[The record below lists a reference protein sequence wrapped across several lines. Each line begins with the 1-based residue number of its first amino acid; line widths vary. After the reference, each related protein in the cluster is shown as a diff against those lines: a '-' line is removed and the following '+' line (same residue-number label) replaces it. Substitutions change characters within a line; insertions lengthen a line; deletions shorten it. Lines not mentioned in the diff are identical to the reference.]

1 MKKYL
6 PYLNILGAA
15 ACWGCIGLFNR
26 FLMRA
31 GMGAANIVVI
41 RNFGG
46 LVLLTLIFAL
56 RERSVFHVKAKHLP
70 IFFGTGVV
78 SMVFFTLC
86 YFKCQELCSLAVSAI
101 LLYTAPAMVVLMSAA
116 VFRERITRKKILALA
131 LALSLAGCQKE
142 ETVTAPAGVA
152 VQVQTVE
159 AQDIASE
166 NTVSG
171 QVTAGSETS
180 VYVTATAKCTAVY
193 VEAGDAVKAGDVI
206 CSLDMESSLAQ
217 YRAAEI
223 GYTSAASSY
232 SDQKNILDR
241 QVALYEKNWNDTKA
255 LFEIGAASQSEVDQM
270 ELQYLST
277 KAQRDSTLAQ
287 LEASMQSAKS
297 SYEQLALAM
306 ENIDSHGN
314 VIAPVDGVLASL
326 TASEGG
332 MVSPSYAVAVIDGA
346 EQMKVNVMVSE
357 ALVPKLAIGDTVT
370 VRVSA
375 ADAEFEG
382 VIRSVEKT
390 ANQVTKLYTVTVTV
404 PAEVEGLLSGM
415 FADVTFH
422 TAVSESAVV
431 VPSEAILTSSDRQ
444 YVFIVENDTAKR
456 VDITTGLTGSGM
468 TEVTSGLDAGEQLV
482 TVGQQYLSD
491 GDAVRVVEG

>member
-1 MKKYL
+1 MKQKT
-6 PYLNILGAA
+6 IS
-15 ACWGCIGLFNR
+15 
-26 FLMRA
+26 
-31 GMGAANIVVI
+31 
-41 RNFGG
+41 
-46 LVLLTLIFAL
+46 LL
-56 RERSVFHVKAKHLP
+56 
-70 IFFGTGVV
+70 
-78 SMVFFTLC
+78 
-86 YFKCQELCSLAVSAI
+86 
-101 LLYTAPAMVVLMSAA
+101 
-116 VFRERITRKKILALA
+116 LALA
-131 LALSLAGCQKE
+131 LALSLAGCKKE

-346 EQMKVNVMVSE
+346 EQMKVTVMVSE
-357 ALVPKLAIGDTVT
+357 ALVPKLTIGDTVT

-375 ADAEFEG
+375 ADAEFDG

-390 ANQVTKLYTVTVTV
+390 ANQVTKLYTVTV

-444 YVFIVENDTAKR
+444 YVFIVENGAAKR

>member
-1 MKKYL
+1 MKK
-6 PYLNILGAA
+6 
-15 ACWGCIGLFNR
+15 
-26 FLMRA
+26 
-31 GMGAANIVVI
+31 
-41 RNFGG
+41 
-46 LVLLTLIFAL
+46 
-56 RERSVFHVKAKHLP
+56 KA
-70 IFFGTGVV
+70 
-78 SMVFFTLC
+78 
-86 YFKCQELCSLAVSAI
+86 
-101 LLYTAPAMVVLMSAA
+101 
-116 VFRERITRKKILALA
+116 ITLALA
-131 LALSLAGCQKE
+131 LVLALGLTACGEE
-142 ETVTAPAGVA
+142 ETAAAPAGVA

-193 VEAGDAVKAGDVI
+193 VQAGDAVKAGDVI

-223 GYTSAASSY
+223 GYTSAVSSY
-232 SDQKNILDR
+232 TDQKDVLDR
-241 QVALYEKNWNDTKA
+241 QVALYEKNWNDAKA
-255 LFEIGAASQSEVDQM
+255 LLAIGAASQLEVDQA

-287 LEASMQSAKS
+287 LEAGMQSAKS
-297 SYEQLALAM
+297 SYEQLALVM
-306 ENIDSHGN
+306 ENIDSRGN

-332 MVSPSYAVAVIDGA
+332 LVSPNYAVAVIDGA
-346 EQMKVNVMVSE
+346 EQMKITVMVSE
-357 ALVPKLAIGDTVT
+357 ALVPKLSIGDAVG
-370 VRVSA
+370 VSVSA

-422 TAVSESAVV
+422 TAVSSGAVV
-431 VPSEAILTSSDRQ
+431 VPSDAILTSSDKQ
-444 YVFIVENDTAKR
+444 YVYVVDGDTAKR
-456 VDITTGLTGSGM
+456 ADITTGLTGSGL
-468 TEVTSGLDAGEQLV
+468 TEVTSGLAAGEQLV

-491 GDAVRVVEG
+491 GDIVRIVEG

>member
-1 MKKYL
+1 
-6 PYLNILGAA
+6 
-15 ACWGCIGLFNR
+15 
-26 FLMRA
+26 
-31 GMGAANIVVI
+31 
-41 RNFGG
+41 
-46 LVLLTLIFAL
+46 
-56 RERSVFHVKAKHLP
+56 
-70 IFFGTGVV
+70 
-78 SMVFFTLC
+78 
-86 YFKCQELCSLAVSAI
+86 
-101 LLYTAPAMVVLMSAA
+101 
-116 VFRERITRKKILALA
+116 
-131 LALSLAGCQKE
+131 
-142 ETVTAPAGVA
+142 
-152 VQVQTVE
+152 
-159 AQDIASE
+159 
-166 NTVSG
+166 
-171 QVTAGSETS
+171 
-180 VYVTATAKCTAVY
+180 
-193 VEAGDAVKAGDVI
+193 
-206 CSLDMESSLAQ
+206 
-217 YRAAEI
+217 
-223 GYTSAASSY
+223 
-232 SDQKNILDR
+232 
-241 QVALYEKNWNDTKA
+241 
-255 LFEIGAASQSEVDQM
+255 
-270 ELQYLST
+270 
-277 KAQRDSTLAQ
+277 
-287 LEASMQSAKS
+287 MQSAKS

-332 MVSPSYAVAVIDGA
+332 MVSPSYAVDDGA
-346 EQMKVNVMVSE
+346 EQMKVTVMVSE

-375 ADAEFEG
+375 ADAEFDG

>member
-1 MKKYL
+1 MKQKT
-6 PYLNILGAA
+6 IS
-15 ACWGCIGLFNR
+15 
-26 FLMRA
+26 
-31 GMGAANIVVI
+31 
-41 RNFGG
+41 
-46 LVLLTLIFAL
+46 LL
-56 RERSVFHVKAKHLP
+56 
-70 IFFGTGVV
+70 
-78 SMVFFTLC
+78 
-86 YFKCQELCSLAVSAI
+86 
-101 LLYTAPAMVVLMSAA
+101 
-116 VFRERITRKKILALA
+116 LALA
-131 LALSLAGCQKE
+131 LALSLAGCKKE

-180 VYVTATAKCTAVY
+180 VYVTATAKCTAVF

-346 EQMKVNVMVSE
+346 EQMKVTVMVSE

-375 ADAEFEG
+375 ADAEFDG

-404 PAEVEGLLSGM
+404 PAEVEGM

-431 VPSEAILTSSDRQ
+431 VPSEAILTSNDRQ

>member
-1 MKKYL
+1 MKQKT
-6 PYLNILGAA
+6 IS
-15 ACWGCIGLFNR
+15 
-26 FLMRA
+26 
-31 GMGAANIVVI
+31 
-41 RNFGG
+41 
-46 LVLLTLIFAL
+46 LL
-56 RERSVFHVKAKHLP
+56 
-70 IFFGTGVV
+70 
-78 SMVFFTLC
+78 
-86 YFKCQELCSLAVSAI
+86 
-101 LLYTAPAMVVLMSAA
+101 
-116 VFRERITRKKILALA
+116 LALT
-131 LALSLAGCQKE
+131 LALSLAGCKKE

-232 SDQKNILDR
+232 SAQKDILDR

-332 MVSPSYAVAVIDGA
+332 MVSPSYAVVDGA
-346 EQMKVNVMVSE
+346 EQMKVTVMVSE

>member
-1 MKKYL
+1 
-6 PYLNILGAA
+6 
-15 ACWGCIGLFNR
+15 
-26 FLMRA
+26 
-31 GMGAANIVVI
+31 
-41 RNFGG
+41 
-46 LVLLTLIFAL
+46 
-56 RERSVFHVKAKHLP
+56 
-70 IFFGTGVV
+70 
-78 SMVFFTLC
+78 
-86 YFKCQELCSLAVSAI
+86 
-101 LLYTAPAMVVLMSAA
+101 
-116 VFRERITRKKILALA
+116 
-131 LALSLAGCQKE
+131 
-142 ETVTAPAGVA
+142 
-152 VQVQTVE
+152 
-159 AQDIASE
+159 
-166 NTVSG
+166 
-171 QVTAGSETS
+171 
-180 VYVTATAKCTAVY
+180 
-193 VEAGDAVKAGDVI
+193 
-206 CSLDMESSLAQ
+206 
-217 YRAAEI
+217 
-223 GYTSAASSY
+223 
-232 SDQKNILDR
+232 
-241 QVALYEKNWNDTKA
+241 
-255 LFEIGAASQSEVDQM
+255 M

-346 EQMKVNVMVSE
+346 EQMKVTVMVSE

-375 ADAEFEG
+375 ADAEFDG

-431 VPSEAILTSSDRQ
+431 VPSEAILTSSDKQ

-468 TEVTSGLDAGEQLV
+468 TEVTSGLDAGAQLV

>member
-1 MKKYL
+1 MKQKT
-6 PYLNILGAA
+6 IS
-15 ACWGCIGLFNR
+15 
-26 FLMRA
+26 
-31 GMGAANIVVI
+31 
-41 RNFGG
+41 
-46 LVLLTLIFAL
+46 LL
-56 RERSVFHVKAKHLP
+56 
-70 IFFGTGVV
+70 
-78 SMVFFTLC
+78 
-86 YFKCQELCSLAVSAI
+86 
-101 LLYTAPAMVVLMSAA
+101 
-116 VFRERITRKKILALA
+116 LALA

-241 QVALYEKNWNDTKA
+241 QVALYEKNWND
-255 LFEIGAASQSEVDQM
+255 
-270 ELQYLST
+270 T

>member
-1 MKKYL
+1 MKQKT
-6 PYLNILGAA
+6 IS
-15 ACWGCIGLFNR
+15 
-26 FLMRA
+26 
-31 GMGAANIVVI
+31 
-41 RNFGG
+41 
-46 LVLLTLIFAL
+46 LL
-56 RERSVFHVKAKHLP
+56 
-70 IFFGTGVV
+70 
-78 SMVFFTLC
+78 
-86 YFKCQELCSLAVSAI
+86 
-101 LLYTAPAMVVLMSAA
+101 
-116 VFRERITRKKILALA
+116 LALA

-193 VEAGDAVKAGDVI
+193 VEAGDVI

-332 MVSPSYAVAVIDGA
+332 LVSPSYAVAVIAGA
-346 EQMKVNVMVSE
+346 EQMKVTVMVSE

-375 ADAEFEG
+375 ADAEIEG
-382 VIRSVEKT
+382 VFRSVEKT

>member
-1 MKKYL
+1 MKKKA
-6 PYLNILGAA
+6 IT
-15 ACWGCIGLFNR
+15 
-26 FLMRA
+26 
-31 GMGAANIVVI
+31 
-41 RNFGG
+41 
-46 LVLLTLIFAL
+46 LVL
-56 RERSVFHVKAKHLP
+56 V
-70 IFFGTGVV
+70 
-78 SMVFFTLC
+78 
-86 YFKCQELCSLAVSAI
+86 
-101 LLYTAPAMVVLMSAA
+101 
-116 VFRERITRKKILALA
+116 LALGLTA
-131 LALSLAGCQKE
+131 CGEE
-142 ETVTAPAGVA
+142 ETVAAPAGVA

-193 VEAGDAVKAGDVI
+193 VQAGDAVKAGDVI

-223 GYTSAASSY
+223 GYTGAVSSY
-232 SDQKNILDR
+232 TDQKDVLDR

-255 LFEIGAASQSEVDQM
+255 LLAIGAASQLEVDQA
-270 ELQYLST
+270 ELQYIST

-287 LEASMQSAKS
+287 LEAGMQSAKS

-306 ENIDSHGN
+306 ENIDSRGN

-332 MVSPSYAVAVIDGA
+332 LVSPNYAVAVIDGA
-346 EQMKVNVMVSE
+346 EQMKITVMVSE
-357 ALVPKLAIGDTVT
+357 ALVPKLSIGDAVG
-370 VRVSA
+370 VSVSA

-415 FADVTFH
+415 FADVTFY
-422 TAVSESAVV
+422 TAVSSGAVV
-431 VPSEAILTSSDRQ
+431 VPSDAILTSSDKQ
-444 YVFIVENDTAKR
+444 YVYVVDGDTAR
-456 VDITTGLTGSGM
+456 RADITTGLTGSGL
-468 TEVTSGLDAGEQLV
+468 TEVTSGLAAGEQLV

-491 GDAVRVVEG
+491 GDVVRIVEG

>member
-1 MKKYL
+1 MKQKT
-6 PYLNILGAA
+6 IS
-15 ACWGCIGLFNR
+15 
-26 FLMRA
+26 
-31 GMGAANIVVI
+31 
-41 RNFGG
+41 
-46 LVLLTLIFAL
+46 LL
-56 RERSVFHVKAKHLP
+56 
-70 IFFGTGVV
+70 
-78 SMVFFTLC
+78 
-86 YFKCQELCSLAVSAI
+86 LAI
-101 LLYTAPAMVVLMSAA
+101 
-116 VFRERITRKKILALA
+116 A
-131 LALSLAGCQKE
+131 LALSLAGCKKE

-171 QVTAGSETS
+171 QVTADSETS
-180 VYVTATAKCTAVY
+180 VYVTSTAKCTAVY
-193 VEAGDAVKAGDVI
+193 VQAGDTVKAGDVI
-206 CSLDMESSLAQ
+206 CSLDMESALAQ

-232 SDQKNILDR
+232 SAQKDILDR

-255 LFEIGAASQSEVDQM
+255 LLEIGAASRSEVDQM
-270 ELQYLST
+270 ELQYLSA

-287 LEASMQSAKS
+287 LEAGMQSARS

-306 ENIDSHGN
+306 ENIDSRGN

-346 EQMKVNVMVSE
+346 EQMKVTVMVSE

-390 ANQVTKLYTVTVTV
+390 ANQMTKLYAVTVTV

-444 YVFIVENDTAKR
+444 YVFIVENGAAKR

>member
-1 MKKYL
+1 MKK
-6 PYLNILGAA
+6 
-15 ACWGCIGLFNR
+15 
-26 FLMRA
+26 
-31 GMGAANIVVI
+31 
-41 RNFGG
+41 
-46 LVLLTLIFAL
+46 
-56 RERSVFHVKAKHLP
+56 KA
-70 IFFGTGVV
+70 
-78 SMVFFTLC
+78 
-86 YFKCQELCSLAVSAI
+86 
-101 LLYTAPAMVVLMSAA
+101 
-116 VFRERITRKKILALA
+116 ITLALA
-131 LALSLAGCQKE
+131 LALTLGLTACGEE
-142 ETVTAPAGVA
+142 ETATAPAGVA

-193 VEAGDAVKAGDVI
+193 VQAGDAVKAGDVI

-223 GYTSAASSY
+223 GYTSAVSSY
-232 SDQKNILDR
+232 TDQKDVLDR
-241 QVALYEKNWNDTKA
+241 QVALYEKNWNDAKA
-255 LFEIGAASQSEVDQM
+255 LLAIGAASQLEVDQA

-287 LEASMQSAKS
+287 LEAGMQSAKS

-306 ENIDSHGN
+306 ENIDSRGN

-332 MVSPSYAVAVIDGA
+332 LVSPNYAVAVIDGA
-346 EQMKVNVMVSE
+346 EQMKITVMVSE
-357 ALVPKLAIGDTVT
+357 ALVPKLSIGDAVG
-370 VRVSA
+370 VSVSA

-415 FADVTFH
+415 FADVTFY
-422 TAVSESAVV
+422 TAVSSGAVV
-431 VPSEAILTSSDRQ
+431 VPSDAILTSSDKQ
-444 YVFIVENDTAKR
+444 YVYIVDGDTAR
-456 VDITTGLTGSGM
+456 RADITTGLTGSGL
-468 TEVTSGLDAGEQLV
+468 TEVTSGLAAGEQLV

-491 GDAVRVVEG
+491 GDIVRIVEG

>member
-1 MKKYL
+1 MKQKT
-6 PYLNILGAA
+6 IS
-15 ACWGCIGLFNR
+15 
-26 FLMRA
+26 
-31 GMGAANIVVI
+31 
-41 RNFGG
+41 
-46 LVLLTLIFAL
+46 LL
-56 RERSVFHVKAKHLP
+56 
-70 IFFGTGVV
+70 
-78 SMVFFTLC
+78 
-86 YFKCQELCSLAVSAI
+86 
-101 LLYTAPAMVVLMSAA
+101 
-116 VFRERITRKKILALA
+116 LALA

-232 SDQKNILDR
+232 SAQKDILDR

-306 ENIDSHGN
+306 ENIDSRGN

-346 EQMKVNVMVSE
+346 EQMKVTVMVSE
-357 ALVPKLAIGDTVT
+357 ALVPKLSIGDSVDVT
-370 VRVSA
+370 VSSVGAS
-375 ADAEFEG
+375 FTG
-382 VIRSVEKT
+382 TIRAVDKT
-390 ANQVTKLYTVTVTV
+390 ANAQTKLYTVTVTI
-404 PAEVEGLLSGM
+404 PSEVDGLLSGM

-422 TAVSESAVV
+422 TDTSADTIVIPAQAV
-431 VPSEAILTSSDRQ
+431 LTSGGTQ
-444 YVFIVENDTAKR
+444 YVYVVEGDTAR
-456 VDITTGLTGSGM
+456 YVEVTTGLTGTGA
-468 TEVTSGLDAGEQLV
+468 TEITSGLTEGQQLV
-482 TVGQQYLSD
+482 TVGQSYLAD
-491 GDAVRVVEG
+491 GDPVRIVSGEG

>member
-1 MKKYL
+1 MKQKT
-6 PYLNILGAA
+6 IS
-15 ACWGCIGLFNR
+15 
-26 FLMRA
+26 
-31 GMGAANIVVI
+31 
-41 RNFGG
+41 
-46 LVLLTLIFAL
+46 LL
-56 RERSVFHVKAKHLP
+56 
-70 IFFGTGVV
+70 
-78 SMVFFTLC
+78 
-86 YFKCQELCSLAVSAI
+86 
-101 LLYTAPAMVVLMSAA
+101 
-116 VFRERITRKKILALA
+116 LALA
-131 LALSLAGCQKE
+131 LVLSLAGCKKE

-193 VEAGDAVKAGDVI
+193 VEAGDVI

-270 ELQYLST
+270 ELQYLSA

-346 EQMKVNVMVSE
+346 EQMKVTVMVSE

-375 ADAEFEG
+375 ADAEFDG

-431 VPSEAILTSSDRQ
+431 VPSETILTSSDKQ

>member
-1 MKKYL
+1 MKKK
-6 PYLNILGAA
+6 
-15 ACWGCIGLFNR
+15 
-26 FLMRA
+26 
-31 GMGAANIVVI
+31 
-41 RNFGG
+41 
-46 LVLLTLIFAL
+46 T
-56 RERSVFHVKAKHLP
+56 
-70 IFFGTGVV
+70 
-78 SMVFFTLC
+78 
-86 YFKCQELCSLAVSAI
+86 
-101 LLYTAPAMVVLMSAA
+101 
-116 VFRERITRKKILALA
+116 ITLALA
-131 LALSLAGCQKE
+131 LGLALGLTACGEE
-142 ETVTAPAGVA
+142 ETVAAPAGVA

-193 VEAGDAVKAGDVI
+193 VQAGDAVKAGDVI

-223 GYTSAASSY
+223 GYTSAVSSY
-232 SDQKNILDR
+232 TDQKDVLDR
-241 QVALYEKNWNDTKA
+241 QVALYEKNWNDAKA
-255 LFEIGAASQSEVDQM
+255 LLAIGAASQLEVDQA

-287 LEASMQSAKS
+287 LEAGMQSAKS

-306 ENIDSHGN
+306 ENIDSRGN

-332 MVSPSYAVAVIDGA
+332 LVSPNYAVAVIDGA
-346 EQMKVNVMVSE
+346 EQMKITVMVSE
-357 ALVPKLAIGDTVT
+357 ALVPKLSIGDAVG
-370 VRVSA
+370 VSVSA

-422 TAVSESAVV
+422 TAVSSDAVV
-431 VPSEAILTSSDRQ
+431 VPSDAILTSSDKQ
-444 YVFIVENDTAKR
+444 YVYIVDGDTAKR
-456 VDITTGLTGSGM
+456 ADITTGLTGSGL
-468 TEVTSGLDAGEQLV
+468 TEVTSGLAAGEQLV

-491 GDAVRVVEG
+491 GDIVRIVEG